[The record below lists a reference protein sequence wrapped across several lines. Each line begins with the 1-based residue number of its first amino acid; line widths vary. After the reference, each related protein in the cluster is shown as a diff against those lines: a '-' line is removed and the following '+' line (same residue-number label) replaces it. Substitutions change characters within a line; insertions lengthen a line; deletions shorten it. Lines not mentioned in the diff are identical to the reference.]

1 MNMNVYAKSERV
13 FSTGGN
19 FVTTKGNKI
28 VPKKVED
35 LILILKNKS
44 KIEDFKTRSTYK
56 LKRVETNPFARIS
69 VDETLAHMVD
79 REEADLDILVGLA
92 TEDTVDDEVLFFIN
106 DDSDDE
112 YDLDDTND
120 DEDIIEV

>member
-1 MNMNVYAKSERV
+1 M
-13 FSTGGN
+13 
-19 FVTTKGNKI
+19 
-28 VPKKVED
+28 
-35 LILILKNKS
+35 
-44 KIEDFKTRSTYK
+44 
-56 LKRVETNPFARIS
+56 
-69 VDETLAHMVD
+69 DETLAHMVD
-79 REEADLDILVGLA
+79 REEADLDILVGLV

>member
-1 MNMNVYAKSERV
+1 
-13 FSTGGN
+13 
-19 FVTTKGNKI
+19 
-28 VPKKVED
+28 
-35 LILILKNKS
+35 
-44 KIEDFKTRSTYK
+44 
-56 LKRVETNPFARIS
+56 
-69 VDETLAHMVD
+69 MVD
-79 REEADLDILVGLA
+79 RKEAYLDILVGLA